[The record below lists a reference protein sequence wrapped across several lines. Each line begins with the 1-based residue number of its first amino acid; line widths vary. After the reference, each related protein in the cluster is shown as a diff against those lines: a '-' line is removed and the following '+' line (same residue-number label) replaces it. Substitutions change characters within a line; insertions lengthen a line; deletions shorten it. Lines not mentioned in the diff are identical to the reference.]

1 MINITLFESLVTE
14 RDFLDKKFPDHHN
27 VINVLAND
35 GKLYRYHRYAGER
48 ELLTK
53 IAETP
58 IRFVDKT
65 QLVERRQ
72 IVPGGVRVPMQLL
85 KDIENFFRAFMIKN
99 VTSAAGYRPGHGDYE
114 AMALILYNLDTQQ
127 YRVSIPAQ
135 KVSKASVSYDI
146 DDKADNEIVVVD
158 IHSHNSMGAF
168 FSGVDDRDDRSGA
181 WVTGVLGKLDQ
192 PEFASVWRFN
202 AGATKV
208 QLTIADIFETP
219 TITANPVDQA
229 WMDKVQVGYSSYGGT
244 PYYQRPVGGAQV
256 GNSKVGGAQ
265 VGNHNF
271 QSEAK
276 SPRIYGAEVGGLGG
290 GKSQG
295 GFGKNPAGF
304 PVESDFFDQEAYEEL
319 MDMLGVDGLGSRL
332 DLDDDIPFEE
342 DEVVGEADASLV
354 RQIDKL
360 LGRIENEHAYGL
372 VVENIVQ
379 YVTNEA
385 VLVDMA
391 GEVVDRITDGIPD
404 LTERGIYVITD
415 PEQVVDAMADMCGE
429 YLHADQIATAFNEIS
444 EAQGVLY
451 TYTPKE

>member
-127 YRVSIPAQ
+127 YRVSIPTQ
-135 KVSKASVSYDI
+135 KVSKASVTYDI

-229 WMDKVQVGYSSYGGT
+229 WMDKVQVGYPSYGGT

-265 VGNHNF
+265 VGGNSF
-271 QSEAK
+271 PAEAK
-276 SPRIYGAEVGGLGG
+276 SPRIYGAEVGG
-290 GKSQG
+290 KSFG
-295 GFGKNPAGF
+295 GFGKNQAGS
-304 PVESDFFDQEAYEEL
+304 PIDGIPFDDEAYEEL
-319 MDMLGVDGLGSRL
+319 LDMLGVDGSGSRL

-372 VVENIVQ
+372 VVENLVQ
-379 YVTNEA
+379 YVTDEA

-391 GEVVDRITDGIPD
+391 AEVVDRITDGLTD

-429 YLHADQIATAFNEIS
+429 YLHPNQMATAFNEIA

>member
-72 IVPGGVRVPMQLL
+72 IVPGGVKVPMQLL

-127 YRVSIPAQ
+127 YRVSIPSQ
-135 KVSKASVSYDI
+135 KVSKASVTYDI

-229 WMDKVQVGYSSYGGT
+229 WMDKVQVGYPSYGGT

-265 VGNHNF
+265 VGGNSF
-271 QSEAK
+271 PAEAK
-276 SPRIYGAEVGGLGG
+276 SPRIYGAEVGG
-290 GKSQG
+290 KSFG
-295 GFGKNPAGF
+295 GFGKNQAGS
-304 PVESDFFDQEAYEEL
+304 PIDGIPFDDEAYEEL
-319 MDMLGVDGLGSRL
+319 LDMLGIDGSGSRL

-372 VVENIVQ
+372 VVENLVQ
-379 YVTNEA
+379 YVTDEA

-391 GEVVDRITDGIPD
+391 AEVVDRITDGLTD

-429 YLHADQIATAFNEIS
+429 YLHPNQMATAFNEIA

>member
-85 KDIENFFRAFMIKN
+85 KDIANFFRAFMIKN
-99 VTSAAGYRPGHGDYE
+99 VNTAGGYRPGHGDYE
-114 AMALILYNLDTQQ
+114 AMALIMYNLDTQQ
-127 YRVSIPAQ
+127 YRVSIPSQ
-135 KVSKASVSYDI
+135 RVSKASVSYDI

-168 FSGVDDRDDRSGA
+168 FSGVDDRDDRAGA

-208 QLTIADIFETP
+208 PLTVADIFETP
-219 TITANPVDQA
+219 TISANPVDQA
-229 WMDKVQVGYSSYGGT
+229 WMDKVQVGYAGYQGT
-244 PYYQRPVGGAQV
+244 PYYQRQPVGGAQV
-256 GNSKVGGAQ
+256 GDKT
-265 VGNHNF
+265 F
-271 QSEAK
+271 RTEAG
-276 SPRIYGAEVGGLGG
+276 SPRIYGAEVGSLAG
-290 GKSQG
+290 GKRLG
-295 GFGKNPAGF
+295 GFGRNPAGS
-304 PVESDFFDQEAYEEL
+304 PVDGVTFDEDAYQEFME
-319 MDMLGVDGLGSRL
+319 MLGVDGLGARL

-354 RQIDKL
+354 RQIDKI

-372 VVENIVQ
+372 VVENLVQ

-391 GEVVDRITDGIPD
+391 AEVVDRITDGIAD

-429 YLHADQIATAFNEIS
+429 YLHPDQMATAFNEIA

>member
-65 QLVERRQ
+65 QLIERRQ
-72 IVPGGVRVPMQLL
+72 IVPGGVKVPMQLL

-99 VTSAAGYRPGHGDYE
+99 VSSAAGYRPGHGDYE

-135 KVSKASVSYDI
+135 KVSKASVTYDI

-192 PEFASVWRFN
+192 PDFASVWRFN
-202 AGATKV
+202 AGTTKV

-229 WMDKVQVGYSSYGGT
+229 WMDKVQVGYSNYGGT

-265 VGNHNF
+265 VGNHTF
-271 QSEAK
+271 QAEAR
-276 SPRIYGAEVGGLGG
+276 SPRIYGAEAGELGG
-290 GKSQG
+290 GKQHG
-295 GFGKNPAGF
+295 GFGKSPAGS
-304 PVESDFFDQEAYEEL
+304 PVDGVIFDEEAYAEF

-354 RQIDKL
+354 RQIDKI

-372 VVENIVQ
+372 VVENLVQ
-379 YVTNEA
+379 YVTQEN

-391 GEVVDRITDGIPD
+391 AEVVDRITDGISD

-429 YLHADQIATAFNEIS
+429 YLHPDQMATAFNEIA

>member
-65 QLVERRQ
+65 KLVERRQ

-85 KDIENFFRAFMIKN
+85 KDIENFFRTFMIKN

-135 KVSKASVSYDI
+135 KVSKASVTYDI

-229 WMDKVQVGYSSYGGT
+229 WMDKVQVGYPSYGGT

-256 GNSKVGGAQ
+256 GDSKVGGAQ
-265 VGNHNF
+265 VGGNSF
-271 QSEAK
+271 PAEAK
-276 SPRIYGAEVGGLGG
+276 NPRIYGAEVGG
-290 GKSQG
+290 KSFG
-295 GFGKNPAGF
+295 GFGKNQAGS
-304 PVESDFFDQEAYEEL
+304 PIDGVYFDDEAYEEL
-319 MDMLGVDGLGSRL
+319 LDMLGVDGLGSRL

-379 YVTNEA
+379 YVTYEA
-385 VLVDMA
+385 VLVGMA

>member
-99 VTSAAGYRPGHGDYE
+99 VNTASGYRPGHGDYE
-114 AMALILYNLDTQQ
+114 AMALIMYNLDTQQ
-127 YRVSIPAQ
+127 YRVSIPSQ
-135 KVSKASVSYDI
+135 RVSKASVSYDI

-168 FSGVDDRDDRSGA
+168 FSGVDDRDDRAGA

-208 QLTIADIFETP
+208 PLTVADIFETP
-219 TITANPVDQA
+219 TISANPVDQA
-229 WMDKVQVGYSSYGGT
+229 WMDKVQVGYAGYQGT
-244 PYYQRPVGGAQV
+244 PYYQRQPVGGAQV
-256 GNSKVGGAQ
+256 GDKT
-265 VGNHNF
+265 F
-271 QSEAK
+271 RTEAG
-276 SPRIYGAEVGGLGG
+276 SPRIYGAEVGSLAG
-290 GKSQG
+290 GKRLG
-295 GFGKNPAGF
+295 GFGRNPAGS
-304 PVESDFFDQEAYEEL
+304 PVDGVTFDENAYEEF
-319 MDMLGVDGLGSRL
+319 MEMLGVDGLGSRL

-354 RQIDKL
+354 RQIDKI

-372 VVENIVQ
+372 VVENLVQ

-391 GEVVDRITDGIPD
+391 AEVVDRITDGIAD

-429 YLHADQIATAFNEIS
+429 YLHPDQMATAFNEIA
-444 EAQGVLY
+444 EAQGVQY

>member
-65 QLVERRQ
+65 QLAERRQ
-72 IVPGGVRVPMQLL
+72 IVPGGVKVPMQLL

-135 KVSKASVSYDI
+135 KVSKASVTYDI
-146 DDKADNEIVVVD
+146 DDKAENEIVVVD

-202 AGATKV
+202 AGTTKV

-219 TITANPVDQA
+219 TITANPVDKA
-229 WMDKVQVGYSSYGGT
+229 WMDKVQVGYSNYGGT

-256 GNSKVGGAQ
+256 GNSVGGAQ
-265 VGNHNF
+265 VGNHTF
-271 QSEAK
+271 QSEAR
-276 SPRIYGAEVGGLGG
+276 SPRIYGAEAGELGLG
-290 GKSQG
+290 KHQG
-295 GFGKNPAGF
+295 GFGKNPAGS
-304 PVESDFFDQEAYEEL
+304 PVDGIVFDEEAYAEF

-354 RQIDKL
+354 RQIDKI
-360 LGRIENEHAYGL
+360 LGRIESEQAYTL
-372 VVENIVQ
+372 VVENLVQ

-391 GEVVDRITDGIPD
+391 AEVVDRITDGIPD

-429 YLHADQIATAFNEIS
+429 YLHPDQMATAFNEIAD
-444 EAQGVLY
+444 AQGVLY

>member
-65 QLVERRQ
+65 QVSERRQ

-99 VTSAAGYRPGHGDYE
+99 VNSAAGYRPGHGDYE

-135 KVSKASVSYDI
+135 KVSKASVTYDI

-219 TITANPVDQA
+219 TVTASPVDQA
-229 WMDKVQVGYSSYGGT
+229 WMDKVQVGYSNYGGT
-244 PYYQRPVGGAQV
+244 PYYQRQPVGGAQV
-256 GNSKVGGAQ
+256 GDKT
-265 VGNHNF
+265 F
-271 QSEAK
+271 QAEAK
-276 SPRIYGAEVGGLGG
+276 SPRIYGAEAGGLGG
-290 GKSQG
+290 GKLQG
-295 GFGKNPAGF
+295 GFGKNQAGSL
-304 PVESDFFDQEAYEEL
+304 VGSDIFDEDAYEEF
-319 MDMLGVDGLGSRL
+319 MDMLGVGGLGSHM
-332 DLDDDIPFEE
+332 DLDNDIPFEE
-342 DEVVGEADASLV
+342 DEVVGEADTSLV

-372 VVENIVQ
+372 VVENLVQ
-379 YVTNEA
+379 YVTEEN

-391 GEVVDRITDGIPD
+391 GEVIDRITDGIPE
-404 LTERGIYVITD
+404 LTDRGIYVITD

-429 YLHADQIATAFNEIS
+429 YLHPDQIATAFNEIS